1 MMDSNVYLVHVN
13 HSLKD
18 AEIIVFVVLR
28 KKCIVVITE
37 FLVQSN
43 HEIAMQVDIKICFTL
58 NIILE

>member
-43 HEIAMQVDIKICFTL
+43 HEIAMQVDIKNYFTL
-58 NIILE
+58 Y